1 VLNILAIN
9 WRCVK
14 NPEMGGAEIHFQ
26 EIFKRIVAKGHK
38 VTLVAHHF
46 ENTPKKEVIDGIE
59 IIRIGNKYLFHQQFK
74 HYYKNYLKKIN
85 YDLVVD
91 DISKIPLNTPAY
103 IKKPLVGILHHIHG
117 KSLIKE
123 IPYALAYYLIWKE
136 KRIPIDYKTT
146 PIFTVSQST
155 KNELVQLGFDEKL
168 TSLLHNSIDHEL
180 FEKVKIE
187 KSETPIIVYVGR
199 IKKYKN
205 INYII
210 EAIPDVIKKFSNVKL
225 IIGGKGDYSDDLK
238 NYVDKLNLENY
249 VQFLGFLTE
258 KEKARLLGKAWIF
271 VTMAE
276 KEGWG
281 ITVIEAN
288 AMKTPAIGS
297 DVEGLRDSI
306 RNNETGFL
314 VKLGDKN
321 KLVDKIVELLNDKN
335 ELKRVSENA
344 FNWSKEFNWDKSADH
359 FLDQIGEWYPALKD
373 KI

>member
-1 VLNILAIN
+1 LNILAIN

-14 NPEMGGAEIHFQ
+14 NPEMGGAEIHFH
-26 EIFKRIVAKGHK
+26 EIFKRIVKKGHK
-38 VTLVAHHF
+38 VTLVSHHF
-46 ENTPKKEVIDGIE
+46 KHAPRKEIIDGIE
-59 IIRIGNKYLFHQQFK
+59 TIRIGNRYLFNRQFE
-74 HYYKNYLKKIN
+74 HFYKTDLIKNN

-103 IKKPLVGILHHIHG
+103 VKQPLVGILHHIHG
-117 KSLIKE
+117 KSLLKE
-123 IPYALAYYLIWKE
+123 IPNVLAYYLINKE
-136 KRIPIDYKTT
+136 KQIPKNYKST

-155 KNELVQLGFDEKL
+155 KNELIQMGFDENL
-168 TSLLHNSIDHEL
+168 TSLLYNAIDHDL
-180 FEKVKIE
+180 FEKVKIQ
-187 KSETPIIVYVGR
+187 KSNTPLIVYVGR

-205 INYII
+205 INHTI
-210 EAIPDVIKKFSNVKL
+210 EALPELIKIFPEIKL
-225 IIGGKGDYSDDLK
+225 IIGGRGDYLQGLK
-238 NYVDKLNLENY
+238 DIVSKLNLENY
-249 VQFLGFLTE
+249 VEFSGFLSE
-258 KEKARLLGKAWIF
+258 EDKAKLLGKAWIF

-314 VKLGDKN
+314 VQIGN
-321 KLVDKIVELLNDKN
+321 KKELVKRISELLRNKD
-335 ELKRVSENA
+335 ELNRISENA
-344 FNWSKEFNWDKSADH
+344 YKWSKEFYWDKSADH
-359 FLDQIGEWYPALKD
+359 FLEQIGEWYPALKS